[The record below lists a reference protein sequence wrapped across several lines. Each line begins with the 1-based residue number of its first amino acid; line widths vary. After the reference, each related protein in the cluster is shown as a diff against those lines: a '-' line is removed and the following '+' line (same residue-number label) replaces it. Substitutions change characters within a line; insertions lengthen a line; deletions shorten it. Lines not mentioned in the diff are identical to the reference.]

1 VNRQTSAQPE
11 TCSLQL
17 ATRSPAVFL
26 DRDGTIVREVEYLA
40 RPEQLALLPGAAEG
54 MRRLREAGYRGYR
67 GYRLVIVTNQAGVAR
82 GYFDEDDVRRVHE
95 RLREMLREQGADVD
109 AVYYCPHHPQ
119 GQGAYRREC
128 PCRKPGTG
136 MFERAAR
143 ELGLD
148 LARSVVVGDKVT
160 DLLPGVELGCRTVL
174 VRTGYG
180 QSLLDAG
187 ALDDVPVD
195 HVSDDLL
202 DTAEWVLSQSIGQDG
217 QEHVPGS

>member
-1 VNRQTSAQPE
+1 
-11 TCSLQL
+11 
-17 ATRSPAVFL
+17 
-26 DRDGTIVREVEYLA
+26 VREVEYLA

-54 MRRLREAGYRGYR
+54 MRRLREAGYY
-67 GYRLVIVTNQAGVAR
+67 LVIVTNQAGVAR
-82 GYFDEDDVRRVHE
+82 GYFSEEDVRRVHE

-109 AVYYCPHHPQ
+109 AIYYCPHHPQ

-136 MFERAAR
+136 MYERAAR
-143 ELGLD
+143 ELNLD

-160 DLLPGVELGCRTVL
+160 DILPGIKLGCRTVL

-180 QSLLDAG
+180 QSLIDAG

-195 HVSDDLL
+195 HVADSLL
-202 DTAEWVLSQSIGQDG
+202 GVADWILDERIR
-217 QEHVPGS
+217 